1 MGMFIQ
7 RIGDHYRTKH
17 HFSDDK
23 VQRIE
28 YTLETIWNELSKVL
42 IYSLFFFLTGN
53 WKTFSLVYICLVS
66 IRLFAGGIHCISYIS
81 CLIVSFVYLC
91 ICVFLPYIIR
101 ISLNVLFL
109 LSGLSIIFALFFAP
123 VLPKVRSL
131 KTRKQFW
138 ILKASSVITTALW
151 ISIAYLYRETSM
163 ISSNLLWTIIFTNYQ
178 LVFPYWSYFKER
190 RKRHG
195 EHRNSYW

>member
-1 MGMFIQ
+1 MFIQ
-7 RIGDHYRTKH
+7 RIGEHYRTNH
-17 HFSDDK
+17 HFSEDK

-28 YTLETIWNELSKVL
+28 YSLEAIWNELSKVL
-42 IYSLFFFLTGN
+42 IYSLFFFFTGN
-53 WKTFSLVYICLVS
+53 LKVFLFVYICLIS
-66 IRLFAGGIHCISYIS
+66 IRLFAGGIHCGSYTS
-81 CLIVSFVYLC
+81 CLIISFVYLC
-91 ICVFLPYIIR
+91 ICVFFPYIIR

-138 ILKASSVITTALW
+138 ILKASSVISTTIWLL
-151 ISIAYLYRETSM
+151 IAYLYRETNM
-163 ISSNLLWTIIFTNYQ
+163 ISSNLLWTIILTNYQ
-178 LVFPYWSYFKER
+178 LIFPYWSYLKER

-195 EHRNSYW
+195 EHRNSCW